1 MKILA
6 KQLLDYRFVGWT
18 AHRTSD
24 NKWLYT
30 NQSENHWYIEGN
42 QPSGY
47 TKFVYNDCARVA
59 KTSAQNNDTVT
70 MYAQWEP
77 LSLGDIN
84 LDGSVSIE
92 DVTELQLY
100 LAEMISLTY
109 QQLRLADVNEDGI
122 INISD
127 VTALQWLIAS

>member
-1 MKILA
+1 
-6 KQLLDYRFVGWT
+6 
-18 AHRTSD
+18 
-24 NKWLYT
+24 
-30 NQSENHWYIEGN
+30 
-42 QPSGY
+42 
-47 TKFVYNDCARVA
+47 
-59 KTSAQNNDTVT
+59 

-84 LDGSVSIE
+84 LDGNISVE